1 MAKDR
6 ETRIPEDN
14 GYDVPEG
21 WEPDGEGFT
30 VSAEQPDSLFQA
42 VADAT
47 TILRHIGGVVQI
59 APVRREL
66 APGVFVT
73 VEYAF
78 RWNSYAP
85 PVRDEVAPE
94 AQPEVAE
101 QAA

>member
-14 GYDVPEG
+14 GYEVPEG
-21 WEPDGEGFT
+21 WEPDTEGFT
-30 VSAEQPDSLFQA
+30 VSAEQTDSLFQS
-42 VADAT
+42 VIDAT

-66 APGVFVT
+66 APGIYVT
-73 VEYAF
+73 TEYVF
-78 RWNSYAP
+78 RWNSYSP
-85 PVRDEVAPE
+85 PVKDEPAEE
-94 AQPEVAE
+94 AEAVE